1 MRHRYFGSTAHFGST
16 ARFGSTALAAVL
28 LLGTPALVSCG
39 DAIQQGAEQI
49 AEGALGGDV
58 DITDEGLTIEGE
70 GGENLALGS
79 DLALPESWPAA
90 VPAFEGGSLSV
101 VSVSAGNA
109 NAMWTYEGTGD
120 DALATYRSA
129 LESAGYVIETESTI
143 GGLTVMN
150 AAGNGFRIDATIG
163 EVAGQ
168 TSVTVTASPQS

>member
-1 MRHRYFGSTAHFGST
+1 MREFTMRHQHLSPA
-16 ARFGSTALAAVL
+16 ARFGSTALAAAL

-49 AEGALGGDV
+49 AEGAVGGNV
-58 DITDEGLTIEGE
+58 DITDEGVTIEGE
-70 GGENLALGS
+70 DGENLAMGS
-79 DLALPESWPAA
+79 NLSLPNSWPSA

-101 VSVSAGNA
+101 VSVSGANA
-109 NAMWTYEGTGD
+109 NAMWTYEGSGN

-143 GGLTVMN
+143 GGLTVIN
-150 AAGNGFRIDATIG
+150 AVGTGFRIDATLG

-168 TSVTVTASPQS
+168 TSITVTATPQP